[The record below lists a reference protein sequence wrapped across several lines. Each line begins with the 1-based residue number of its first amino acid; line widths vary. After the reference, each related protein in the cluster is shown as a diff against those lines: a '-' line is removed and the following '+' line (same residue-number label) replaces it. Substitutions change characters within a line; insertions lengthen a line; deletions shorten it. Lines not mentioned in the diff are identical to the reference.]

1 MSIVVKNN
9 IHWVGQRD
17 WEVRD
22 FHGTEYKTLRGS
34 SYNSYL
40 IREEK
45 NVLIDTVDHKF
56 SREFVQNLRNE
67 IDLADID
74 YIVINHAEEDHAG
87 ALTELMA
94 QIPDTPIYCTANA
107 IDSING
113 HHHHPE
119 WNFNVV
125 KTGDTLD
132 IGNGKQLI
140 FVETPMLHWPDS
152 MMTYLTGDAVLFSND
167 AFGQHYC
174 DEHLFNDEVD
184 QTELFEQC
192 QRYYANI
199 LTPFSRLVTPKITEI
214 LGFNLPVDMIATS
227 HGVVWRD
234 NPTQIVELY
243 LKWAADYQE
252 DRITIFYDTMSNN
265 TRMMA
270 DAIAQGIAETDPRV
284 AVKIFNVARSD
295 KNEIL
300 TNVFRSKGVLVGT
313 STMNNAQGIA
323 ETDPRVAVKIF
334 NVARSDKNEILT
346 NVFRSKGVLVGT
358 STMNNVMMPKIAGL
372 VEEMTGL
379 RFRNKR
385 ASAFGSHGWSGGAV
399 DRLST
404 RLQDAGFEMSLS
416 LKAKWRPDQDALKL
430 CREHGREIA
439 RQWALA
445 PLPQSTV
452 NTVVKEETSATTTAD
467 LGPRMQCSVCQWIYD
482 PAKGEPMQDVAPGT
496 PWSEVPDNFL
506 CPECSLGKDVF
517 EELASEA
524 K

>member
-1 MSIVVKNN
+1 M
-9 IHWVGQRD
+9 
-17 WEVRD
+17 
-22 FHGTEYKTLRGS
+22 
-34 SYNSYL
+34 
-40 IREEK
+40 
-45 NVLIDTVDHKF
+45 
-56 SREFVQNLRNE
+56 
-67 IDLADID
+67 
-74 YIVINHAEEDHAG
+74 
-87 ALTELMA
+87 
-94 QIPDTPIYCTANA
+94 
-107 IDSING
+107 
-113 HHHHPE
+113 
-119 WNFNVV
+119 NFNVV

-313 STMNNAQGIA
+313 STMNN
-323 ETDPRVAVKIF
+323 
-334 NVARSDKNEILT
+334 
-346 NVFRSKGVLVGT
+346 
-358 STMNNVMMPKIAGL
+358 VMMPKIAGL

-416 LKAKWRPDQDALKL
+416 LKAKWRPDQDALEL

-452 NTVVKEETSATTTAD
+452 NTVVKEEPLPPRRLTSAHGCNAASASGFTIRQKAS
-467 LGPRMQCSVCQWIYD
+467 QCRTLRQERRGVKSRITSCARNALS
-482 PAKGEPMQDVAPGT
+482 AKMSLTNWHRRQNEQRHCDHWFGLRRPPTGEKYSQTGRQY
-496 PWSEVPDNFL
+496 SINPD
-506 CPECSLGKDVF
+506 CRRQHG
-517 EELASEA
+517 
-524 K
+524 

>member
-1 MSIVVKNN
+1 MSIHVKNN
-9 IHWVGQRD
+9 ITWVGQRD

-40 IREEK
+40 IKEEK

-56 SREFVQNLRNE
+56 SREFVTNLMQE
-67 IDLADID
+67 IDLNKLD
-74 YIVINHAEEDHAG
+74 YIIINHAEEDHAG
-87 ALTELMA
+87 ALTELMSH
-94 QIPDTPIYCTANA
+94 IPNTPIYCTENA

-125 KTGDTLD
+125 KTGDSLD
-132 IGNGKQLI
+132 IGNGKKLI

-152 MMTYLTGDAVLFSND
+152 MMTYMTEDAVLFSND

-214 LGFNLPVDMIATS
+214 LGFNLPVSMIATS

-270 DAIAQGIAETDPRV
+270 NAIAQGINEVDPRV

-295 KNEIL
+295 KNE
-300 TNVFRSKGVLVGT
+300 V
-313 STMNNAQGIA
+313 
-323 ETDPRVAVKIF
+323 
-334 NVARSDKNEILT
+334 LT

-416 LKAKWRPDQDALKL
+416 LKTKWRPDGKALEI
-430 CREHGREIA
+430 CREHGRTIA
-439 RQWALA
+439 RQWALS
-445 PLPQSTV
+445 PLPEKAQPQAAAEPAAALDVAV
-452 NTVVKEETSATTTAD
+452 NAAPENASNSAAAD
-467 LGPRMQCSVCQWIYD
+467 AGQKMICSVCLWVYD
-482 PAKGEPMQDVAPGT
+482 PATGEDSQDVAPGT
-496 PWSEVPDNFL
+496 AWSDVPDDFL
-506 CPECSLGKDVF
+506 CPECGMGKDVF
-517 EELASEA
+517 DPYEG
-524 K
+524 

>member
-313 STMNNAQGIA
+313 STMNN
-323 ETDPRVAVKIF
+323 
-334 NVARSDKNEILT
+334 
-346 NVFRSKGVLVGT
+346 
-358 STMNNVMMPKIAGL
+358 VMMPKIAGL

-399 DRLST
+399 LAAV
-404 RLQDAGFEMSLS
+404 DAVGEGGRVKGFVPGHFLPSVAYGHIIDGIAAD
-416 LKAKWRPDQDALKL
+416 KAMGGAPFVADAAAVVAYDVTVGKGVDTVGNVDFEAPGS
-430 CREHGREIA
+430 CAGECHC
-439 RQWALA
+439 WAVAQGDYVAADVQGLA
-445 PLPQSTV
+445 PGRA
-452 NTVVKEETSATTTAD
+452 VVD
-467 LGPRMQCSVCQWIYD
+467 CQCQFHLVC
-482 PAKGEPMQDVAPGT
+482 
-496 PWSEVPDNFL
+496 SF
-506 CPECSLGKDVF
+506 CVF
-517 EELASEA
+517 GRAMF
-524 K
+524 

>member
-1 MSIVVKNN
+1 MAIQVKNN
-9 IHWVGQRD
+9 IQWVGQRD

-22 FHGTEYKTLRGS
+22 FHGTEYKTLKGS

-45 NVLIDTVDHKF
+45 TVLIDTVDHKF
-56 SREFVQNLRNE
+56 SREFVQNLAAE
-67 IDLADID
+67 IDLATLD
-74 YIVINHAEEDHAG
+74 YIIINHAEEDHAG

-94 QIPDTPIYCTANA
+94 RIPHTPIYCTENG

-119 WNFNVV
+119 WNFHVV
-125 KTGDTLD
+125 HTGDSLD

-152 MMTYLTGDAVLFSND
+152 MMTYMTGDAVLFSND

-184 QTELFEQC
+184 QNELFEQC

-199 LTPFSRLVTPKITEI
+199 LTPFSRLVAPKINEI

-234 NPTQIVELY
+234 NPTQIVQRY
-243 LKWAADYQE
+243 LEWAADYQE

-270 DAIAQGIAETDPRV
+270 DAIAQGINETDPRV
-284 AVKIFNVARSD
+284 AVKIFNVARHD

-300 TNVFRSKGVLVGT
+300 THVFRSKGVLVG
-313 STMNNAQGIA
+313 S
-323 ETDPRVAVKIF
+323 
-334 NVARSDKNEILT
+334 
-346 NVFRSKGVLVGT
+346 
-358 STMNNVMMPKIAGL
+358 STMNNVMMPKVAGL
-372 VEEMTGL
+372 LEEMTGL
-379 RFRNKR
+379 RFRNKK
-385 ASAFGSHGWSGGAV
+385 ASAFGSYGWNGGAV
-399 DRLST
+399 DRIQT
-404 RLQDAGFEMSLS
+404 RLMDCGFETTLA
-416 LKAKWRPDQDALKL
+416 LKAKWRPDLDTVEI
-430 CREHGREIA
+430 CRQHGREIA
-439 RQWALA
+439 RQWALTSPVNRQLTGETVVQ
-445 PLPQSTV
+445 PLPVIAAQPAGKPQTQPI
-452 NTVVKEETSATTTAD
+452 ACGAGQAD
-467 LGPRMQCSVCQWIYD
+467 DSLGPRMQCSVCLWIYD
-482 PAKGEPMQDVAPGT
+482 PQEGEPMQDVAPAT
-496 PWSEVPDNFL
+496 AWQDVPEDFL
-506 CPECSLGKDVF
+506 CPECSMGKDVF
-517 EELASEA
+517 DPMATEA